1 VDVTRAVKVWDI
13 RRRCIRANDGV
24 LWNDHGDI
32 LKRVIRHGREAQG
45 VAVPT
50 KITLTDVLTTWEWV
64 NDRRPNRS
72 DDEDAADVFK
82 EIAAQIEA
90 LWDRT
95 ADDLT
100 QQSDKCIDRLAEH
113 LLVEIPRSKRK
124 RT

>member
-1 VDVTRAVKVWDI
+1 MTVRSGTTTATSLR
-13 RRRCIRANDGV
+13 
-24 LWNDHGDI
+24 
-32 LKRVIRHGREAQG
+32 RVIRHGPAAQG

-50 KITLTDVLTTWEWV
+50 KITLTDVLKTWEWV
-64 NDRRPNRS
+64 NDRRVDRS

-90 LWDRT
+90 LWDCA

-100 QQSDKCIDRLAEH
+100 QQSDKCIDRLAEQ
-113 LLVEIPRSKRK
+113 LLVEIPRAKRK